1 MALSIRIIAKIDGK
15 EVLWEDVP
23 EDQKRKIATKLN
35 EDAMKAIGYIKKQEK
50 KVAV

>member
-15 EVLWEDVP
+15 EVPWEEVP
-23 EDQKRKIATKLN
+23 EDQKREIANKLN
-35 EDAMKAIGYIKKQEK
+35 DDAMKAIGYIKKQEK